1 MRFSNSFGWGAD
13 ITAICSEAVEIN
25 DKSVLIVDYNCS
37 ADGDAMTAEIIPEA
51 DFTAQKTADFEVIPA
66 FYAVS
71 TSYISANFRLI
82 SAFESGSYYIRLKV
96 NTTNPVFMVRKII
109 VVSG

>member
-13 ITAICSEAVEIN
+13 ITAICSKTVEIN
-25 DKSVLIVDYNCS
+25 DKSILIVDYNCS

-51 DFTAQKTADFEVIPA
+51 NFMIQKTTDFEAIPA

-82 SAFESGSYYIRLKV
+82 SAVENGNYYIRLKV
-96 NTTNPVFMVRKII
+96 NTANPVFTVRKII